1 LADLG
6 VSSLLDRT
14 KPTLSAN
21 CGTIRYMSPEQ
32 LDGILTNK
40 VDIWALGCVILETIT
55 GGQAPYFDLPNE
67 FQISRFIADKHINP
81 LEYMTKV
88 KKLKVEGD

>member
-1 LADLG
+1 
-6 VSSLLDRT
+6 
-14 KPTLSAN
+14 
-21 CGTIRYMSPEQ
+21 
-32 LDGILTNK
+32 
-40 VDIWALGCVILETIT
+40 VILETIT

-88 KKLKVEGD
+88 KKLKVEAD